1 VVDADRILV
10 VDGGEIVEQGS
21 HQELLTQDGQ
31 YARLWQMQQTTNG

>member
-1 VVDADRILV
+1 V